1 MELRKV
7 ADSQERPEGAED
19 TETTPCLEINEYA
32 LLNPATQSWEVPRDN
47 VIIEKVI
54 GQGSFGEV
62 AQGKVSELQGRE
74 GTTKV
79 AIKRLKGNTLHC
91 NSLSSILH
99 QKLLT
104 NDANTLIG

>member
-19 TETTPCLEINEYA
+19 TEICINEYA
-32 LLNPATQSWEVPRDN
+32 LSNPATRSWEVPRDK
-47 VIIEKVI
+47 VIIDRVI

-62 AQGKVSELQGRE
+62 AQGIVSELQGRE

-91 NSLSSILH
+91 NSLLSILH

>member
-7 ADSQERPEGAED
+7 ANFQERPEGAED
-19 TETTPCLEINEYA
+19 TETTSCLKINEYA
-32 LLNPATQSWEVPRDN
+32 LLNPATRSWEVPRN
-47 VIIEKVI
+47 KVITGEVI

-62 AQGKVSELQGRE
+62 VQGKVSELQGRE

-104 NDANTLIG
+104 NDANPL